1 MGKDRSLNR
10 LRAIIDQTPMAMI
23 CFDHELHVTEWNK
36 AATQQLGVIA
46 SDAKGESVLRFFPPN
61 GDLGPER
68 WKTLAEAHGAIDL
81 LGQAKAGNDETFMV
95 RLIVSVL
102 DSDSEQP
109 EFLLCF
115 VRDLQDRQLETEAL
129 LRTDEAK
136 QRADLLNA
144 LADGEINNREVAIQR
159 GKALGLDLAAK
170 YALFAI
176 SIDDYAG
183 KSYEE
188 LQKDQRGM
196 QEVLRQVTQ
205 ICSAEQDK
213 IVWTRYDGFAVLCPL
228 PEPCADV
235 KGHALTRARSGK
247 ERVIRH
253 MPGVRL
259 TVGVSSSYT
268 DILDIRRCYR
278 EAREA
283 ANVGRRVWGGNDVYH
298 YADLGICQLLTQFQD
313 AGQLQEFVDQSIGK
327 LIQYDKTKKAGLVA
341 TLEEILSA
349 PTLKEAAER
358 SFVHHKT
365 ILQRKTRIE
374 EILSVSIDDVETRL
388 TLATAMKILRLLPVS
403 VHG

>member
-1 MGKDRSLNR
+1 MGKERALSRLQAMVDR
-10 LRAIIDQTPMAMI
+10 APVAMI
-23 CFDHELHVTEWNK
+23 CFDKGLRVTEWNQ
-36 AATQQLGVIA
+36 AAARQLGVIA
-46 SDAKGESVLRFFPPN
+46 SEAKGRLVSEFFSEET
-61 GDLGPER
+61 GVGPKQ
-68 WKTLAEAHGAIDL
+68 WQTLSEAQGNVDL
-81 LGQAKAGNDETFMV
+81 LGRAIAQSGEVFPV
-95 RLIVSVL
+95 RLFA
-102 DSDSEQP
+102 SELELLGQT
-109 EFLLCF
+109 ETMLCF
-115 VRDLQDRQLETEAL
+115 TRDLPERQLESESL
-129 LRTDEAK
+129 RRTDEAK

-144 LADGEINNREVAIQR
+144 LADGEIASREVAIQR
-159 GKALGLDLAAK
+159 GKALGLDLAAR

-183 KSYEE
+183 KSYAE

-235 KGHALTRARSGK
+235 KGHALTRAKSGK
-247 ERVIRH
+247 ERVMRH

-268 DILDIRRCYR
+268 DVLDIRRCYR
-278 EAREA
+278 EAKEA
-283 ANVGRRVWGGNDVYH
+283 ANVGLRVWGGNDVYH

-313 AGQLQEFVDQSIGK
+313 AKQLQVFVDQSIGK
-327 LIQYDKTKKAGLVA
+327 LIQHDKSKKTELVA

-358 SFVHHKT
+358 SFIHHKT

-374 EILSVSIDDVETRL
+374 EILGVSIDDVETRL
-388 TLATAMKILRLLPVS
+388 TLATAMKILRL
-403 VHG
+403 HD

>member
-10 LRAIIDQTPMAMI
+10 LQAMVDRAPIAII
-23 CFDHELHVTEWNK
+23 CFDKGLRVTEWNQ
-36 AATQQLGVIA
+36 AAARQLGVMA
-46 SDAKGESVLRFFPPN
+46 SEAKGRLVSEFFSEET
-61 GDLGPER
+61 GAGPKQ
-68 WKTLAEAHGAIDL
+68 WQALSEAHGTVDL
-81 LGQAKAGNDETFMV
+81 LGRAIAQSGDFFPV
-95 RLIVSVL
+95 RLVA
-102 DSDSEQP
+102 SELELSGQT
-109 EFLLCF
+109 ETMLCF
-115 VRDLQDRQLETEAL
+115 TRDLPERQLESESL
-129 LRTDEAK
+129 RRTDDAK

-144 LADGEINNREVAIQR
+144 LIDGEIANKEVAIQR
-159 GKALGLDLAAK
+159 GKALGLDLAAR

-183 KSYEE
+183 KSYAE

-228 PEPCADV
+228 PESCADV
-235 KGHALTRARSGK
+235 KGHALMRAKSGK
-247 ERVIRH
+247 ERVTRH

-259 TVGVSSSYT
+259 TVGVSSSYA

-278 EAREA
+278 EAKEA
-283 ANVGRRVWGGNDVYH
+283 ANVGQRVWGGNDVYH

-313 AGQLQEFVDQSIGK
+313 AKQLQAFVDQSFGK
-327 LIQYDKTKKAGLVA
+327 LIQHDKSKKTDLVA

-358 SFVHHKT
+358 SFIHHKT

-374 EILSVSIDDVETRL
+374 EILGVSIDDVETRL
-388 TLATAMKILRLLPVS
+388 TLATAMKILRL
-403 VHG
+403 HD

>member
-10 LRAIIDQTPMAMI
+10 LRAIFDQTPMAMI
-23 CFDHELHVTEWNK
+23 CFDHGLCVTEWNK
-36 AATQQLGVIA
+36 AAAQQLGVIA
-46 SDAKGESVLRFFPPN
+46 ADAKGRSVLEFFPPN
-61 GDLGPER
+61 GDIGPDQ
-68 WKTLAEAHGAIDL
+68 WKKLAQAHGAVDL
-81 LGQAKAGNDETFMV
+81 LGRAKAGNGEIFMV
-95 RLIVSVL
+95 RLIVSTL
-102 DSDSEQP
+102 DSGAEQP
-109 EFLLCF
+109 ESLLCF
-115 VRDLQDRQLETEAL
+115 VRDLHDRQLDTES
-129 LRTDEAK
+129 LRRNDEAK

-144 LADGEINNREVAIQR
+144 LADGEIANREVAIQR

-183 KSYEE
+183 KSYAE

-228 PEPCADV
+228 PDPCADV
-235 KGHALTRARSGK
+235 KGHALMRAKAGK

-278 EAREA
+278 EAKEA

-313 AGQLQEFVDQSIGK
+313 ASQLQEFVDQSIGK

-358 SFVHHKT
+358 SFIHHKT

-374 EILSVSIDDVETRL
+374 EILGVSIDDVETRL

-403 VHG
+403 ERG